1 MLKAKEILILDD
13 LRAKGHRRI
22 SMLSENPSVGVKENN
37 CEVVAKSLAS
47 INKKSQG
54 FTVIPLHYSN

>member
-13 LRAKGHRRI
+13 IRAKGHRRI
-22 SMLSENPSVGVKENN
+22 SMFSENPSVGVRQNN

-47 INKKSQG
+47 VNKKSQG
-54 FTVIPLHYSN
+54 FTVIPLHYTN